1 MMDFVFERAA
11 WEAAIDK
18 IEEGGSISAAQ
29 LLTLLEGVSEEDA
42 EEALALLEQR
52 RIALTTQDL
61 PPAPLGGEAAL
72 RLRLEQ
78 QLVQKGSLP
87 GGLEENDPLR
97 LYLEEVALTPAFGD
111 PQLLAQ
117 QYLDG
122 DESVVTQLT
131 NLMLSKVIGLAKEM
145 TGKGVLLL
153 DLIQEGSLGL
163 WQGILSYA
171 GGDFE
176 SHVSW
181 WIRQYLAKAVTQ
193 QARAMG
199 VGQKLRSALEDYR
212 DVDQRL
218 LSELGRNPTAQ
229 EIAQQLHIEPEDA
242 EVLEKMLQTARTLQ
256 QAKAEPEKPEIPEE
270 EDQAVEDTAYF
281 QLRQRI
287 QELLSGLSETDAKIL
302 SLRYGL
308 EGGLPLNPQQTGEK
322 LGLTAQEVIQKEAA
336 ALSLLRQQQ

>member
-1 MMDFVFERAA
+1 MMDFVFEQAA
-11 WEAAIDK
+11 WEAALEK
-18 IEEGGSISAAQ
+18 IEEGGSISAVE
-29 LLTLLEGVSEEDA
+29 LLTLLEGESESDT

-52 RIALTTQDL
+52 HITLLTSDL
-61 PPAPLGGEAAL
+61 PPVALSGEAAL

-78 QLVQKGSLP
+78 QLVESGDLP
-87 GGLEENDPLR
+87 DGLEENDPLR
-97 LYLEEVALTPAFGD
+97 LYLEEVAATPVFGD

-117 QYLDG
+117 QFLDG
-122 DESVVTQLT
+122 DEAVVTPLT
-131 NLMLSKVIGLAKEM
+131 NLMLSTVIDLAKKM
-145 TGKGVLLL
+145 TGRGVLLL

-163 WQGILSYA
+163 WQGILNYT

-176 SHVSW
+176 SHCRW
-181 WIRQYLAKAVTQ
+181 WIGQYLAKAVTM

-218 LSELGRNPTAQ
+218 LSELGRNPTPE
-229 EIAQQLHIEPEDA
+229 EIAQQLHMEPEDA
-242 EVLEKMLQTARTLQ
+242 AILEKMLLTARTLQ
-256 QAKAEPEKPEIPEE
+256 QAKAEPVQEDEPED

-287 QELLSGLSETDAKIL
+287 QELLSNLSETDAKLL

-308 EGGLPLNPQQTGEK
+308 EGGLPLDPQKTGEK

-336 ALSLLRQQQ
+336 ALSLLRKQQ